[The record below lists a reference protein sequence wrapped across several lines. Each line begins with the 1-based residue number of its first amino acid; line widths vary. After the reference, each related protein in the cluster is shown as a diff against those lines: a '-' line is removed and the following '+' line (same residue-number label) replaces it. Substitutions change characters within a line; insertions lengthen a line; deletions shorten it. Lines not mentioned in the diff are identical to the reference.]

1 LSFLFFAAILFG
13 NDPLKINTALADG
26 TWFNDGSGT
35 AWSNRFKITPAS
47 VNSDLYYDLSL
58 APASFWSNVRSDGGD
73 IRVTAQDG
81 TTQLAREV
89 SGFVKSDVAKV
100 TTSGSGGDF
109 YSPAMPVTAG
119 QNYVLSMDVKW
130 VSGSCPFLGLSYD
143 NGVVDWKI
151 GRISSGAVVDIDRVS
166 TDWQHLEYSFTMPA
180 ASNARMSI
188 EAYSGEAKSDSG
200 NTEIHFKNIA
210 LTPGAVSSNGSG
222 FAGWTNPGT
231 QGNLFELTQS
241 GAGSLFIGG
250 LAATNNVF
258 LPSDVPSASPTDG
271 PYELG
276 MIFSSDVA
284 GYITKLRYYRQT
296 GDTVSHDGHLWNS
309 IGTLLAT
316 AAFPASSNVGW
327 QSVALAS
334 PIAITA
340 NTNYTVSYSIDA
352 GTPEPRTGSYFTA
365 QKDSGHL
372 HAPINAG
379 VYTVTMGQ
387 FPTSSYLSGNYFA
400 DVDFSTKA
408 IPDTSFYVYYGNPSA
423 TEPAAGSTYGKYNV
437 WESAAKLVAHMEDAN
452 DSTVNQNN
460 GTIANAYPVTA
471 DAKVNKGYQYNAAN
485 YNYITIGDKAS
496 LDFTTGFTIGGW
508 IYKSGDFVDGA
519 ILGKI
524 NAGGPFNGYMLW
536 TGQSVNGVTLYIDQ
550 GGRISTGA
558 LSDNAWHR
566 IIATWNGAQLNMYA
580 DGTPVTPVN
589 YNVAPTSSGKSFII
603 GGYSYA
609 ALNNLLD
616 EAIVYDRPWSA
627 QEVATDYADQNDP
640 ASFWTTGNQGLSND
654 NQTIT
659 VSGTVDPVITMNV
672 GALAAGTPCD
682 GTFTGNGGTVA
693 LGTLTPGAVASSDA
707 NSVAHICVRVSAN
720 PYYGLIGLVSSAN
733 GALVSTGT
741 PGNIIPSATATL
753 VPGTAGYGA
762 CVAAPSGA
770 DSGSATWA
778 GDTPYASGSCDSTH
792 HSVGRLQTT
801 AQQFMHA
808 NGPVQNLYLTG
819 YVKAAV
825 SGTIAAHNDYADTLS
840 FVVSGTF

>member
-1 LSFLFFAAILFG
+1 MDHGQWTIKNNKKIKKIFSVLLVFLFF
-13 NDPLKINTALADG
+13 INFFTGYPSGVKTARADTPWYDADWAG
-26 TWFNDGSGT
+26 
-35 AWSNRFKITPAS
+35 RFKITPNA

-58 APASFWSNVRSDGGD
+58 APADFWSKVRSDGGD
-73 IRVTAQDG
+73 IRVTTQDG
-81 TTQLAREV
+81 VTQIPREV
-89 SGFVKSDVAKV
+89 SGFDYAGNKGSLFIGASGTDTIKV
-100 TTSGSGGDF
+100 TTSGAGGDWP
-109 YSPAMPVTAG
+109 SPVIAVTAG

-130 VSGSCPFLGLSYD
+130 VSGSCPFLGLAYD
-143 NGVVDWKI
+143 GGGVNWI
-151 GRISSGAVVDIDRVS
+151 MGRISSGAVINIDTVS

-180 ASNARMSI
+180 VSSARMSI
-188 EAYSGEAKSDSG
+188 EAYSGEAKSDPG
-200 NTEIHFKNIA
+200 NTEVHFKNIA
-210 LTPGAVSSNGSG
+210 LTKGVTYGLGSG
-222 FAGWTNPGT
+222 FAGWTNPGN
-231 QGNLFELTQS
+231 QGNLF
-241 GAGSLFIGG
+241 
-250 LAATNNVF
+250 
-258 LPSDVPSASPTDG
+258 TD
-271 PYELG
+271 E
-276 MIFSSDVA
+276 
-284 GYITKLRYYRQT
+284 
-296 GDTVSHDGHLWNS
+296 
-309 IGTLLAT
+309 T
-316 AAFPASSNVGW
+316 A
-327 QSVALAS
+327 
-334 PIAITA
+334 
-340 NTNYTVSYSIDA
+340 
-352 GTPEPRTGSYFTA
+352 
-365 QKDSGHL
+365 
-372 HAPINAG
+372 
-379 VYTVTMGQ
+379 
-387 FPTSSYLSGNYFA
+387 
-400 DVDFSTKA
+400 
-408 IPDTSFYVYYGNPSA
+408 FYVYYGNAGA
-423 TEPAAGSTYGKYNV
+423 TEPAAGSTYGKYNA